1 MTQSEN
7 LNPPNKESDL
17 DLAGFLT
24 PIEPAPTTDAA
35 SVSSPS
41 SGPQQFPAV
50 FFVHEKITDSVQQV
64 HLALVRLNA
73 VSPQGPVIFR
83 KDGRLVRVI

>member
-1 MTQSEN
+1 MTKSEN
-7 LNPPNKESDL
+7 FTPLHTESDL
-17 DLAGFLT
+17 DLARFLT
-24 PIEPAPTTDAA
+24 PIESVPNTDAA
-35 SVSSPS
+35 SASSPS

-73 VSPQGPVIFR
+73 V
-83 KDGRLVRVI
+83 